1 MSINIPTAYKTNVN
15 IPFGKLK
22 EHVGWCEENL
32 VGDWKF
38 TEDHNYPYQP
48 YNNYVFM
55 FELERDYVAYTMWM
69 K

>member
-22 EHVGWCEENL
+22 EHVGWCEDNL

-38 TEDHNYPYQP
+38 TEDHNYPYHP

-55 FELERDYVAYTMWM
+55 FELERDYIAYTMWM